1 MSNTPASTGSS
12 SSGLLVGA
20 RNSAATLLSTG
31 RTRLLLLGNEL
42 KEEKLRAVRLLLL
55 SQMVAF
61 CLAVGTILLI
71 GLLVVTFW
79 ESRAIVLAS
88 AAAAFIACSG
98 FAYAALKR
106 AIQRPDPVFAAS
118 LAELAE
124 DVRQLKRAARDEP
137 RTD

>member
-1 MSNTPASTGSS
+1 MSETPARTGSN
-12 SSGLLVGA
+12 GLFGSA
-20 RNSAATLLSTG
+20 RNGAAALLGTG
-31 RTRLLLLGNEL
+31 KTRLELLGNEL